1 MSHRSKRLAAAV
13 LPLVAGAAVTAVLA
27 VPVTAT
33 ASPTSPTPTTAATSA
48 ATGYTTRADWATA
61 VLTRLNSERAAAGL
75 PALTSNAR
83 LVSSA
88 HSHNAKMASA
98 NTLSHQLPGEAGLG
112 ARITATG
119 YSWSTVGENVAYNS
133 VRTQAGVIAL
143 QDAMYRETAPNDGH
157 RRNILST
164 AFTQV
169 GVDVIDDSVHG
180 RVWLVTDFGRPR

>member
-1 MSHRSKRLAAAV
+1 MSHRPKRLAAAV

-33 ASPTSPTPTTAATSA
+33 ASPTSPTQPTATSA

-75 PALTSNAR
+75 PALTSNTR

-98 NTLSHQLPGEAGLG
+98 NTLSHQLPGEADLG

-133 VRTQAGVIAL
+133 VRTQAGVLAL
-143 QDAMYRETAPNDGH
+143 QDAMYRETPPNDGH

>member
-1 MSHRSKRLAAAV
+1 MSHRPKRLAAAV

-33 ASPTSPTPTTAATSA
+33 ASPTSPTQPTVTSA

-75 PALTSNAR
+75 PALTSNTR

-98 NTLSHQLPGEAGLG
+98 NTLSHQLPGEADLG

-133 VRTQAGVIAL
+133 VRTQAGVLAL
-143 QDAMYRETAPNDGH
+143 QDAMYRETPPNDGH